1 MSWFKYDPSKEIK
14 KLSGPVLIING
25 DWDLQVKVD
34 QAQQLAKAKPDA
46 QLLVVEKMNHVLVEL
61 NAEGDN
67 MASYNKPELPISKKM
82 MDAMILFIIK
92 S

>member
-1 MSWFKYDPSKEIK
+1 
-14 KLSGPVLIING
+14 
-25 DWDLQVKVD
+25 
-34 QAQQLAKAKPDA
+34 
-46 QLLVVEKMNHVLVEL
+46 MNHVMVEL